1 MHIFNNSDLT
11 CYINNEE
18 ATTKQICNDFCKI
31 NVKTIFIIYFPL
43 GFITLSILI
52 IKIIQLMNKKNYETK
67 DIGLQ
72 CEFSILHH
80 VVLEPDNSLSI
91 VCSDN

>member
-11 CYINNEE
+11 CYINNEQ
-18 ATTKQICNDFCKI
+18 ATTKQICDDFCKI

-43 GFITLSILI
+43 GFITLSILL
-52 IKIIQLMNKKNYETK
+52 IKIIQLMNKKKYETK

>member
-43 GFITLSILI
+43 GFITLSILL
-52 IKIIQLMNKKNYETK
+52 IKIIQLMKKKKYETK

-80 VVLEPDNSLSI
+80 VVLEADNSLSI
-91 VCSDN
+91 V